1 MYADEETLDILVA
14 EVTETQTLYSE
25 VVTPDAPVSEVTE
38 ILD

>member
-1 MYADEETLDILVA
+1 MFADEETIDILIAEVA
-14 EVTETQTLYSE
+14 EVQTLYSE